1 MFNNFPKTRSIL
13 PEAYQAIYNTHYK
26 DNREGNTAATS
37 VAQKME
43 TWLHKKVASDTQ
55 EVFKG
60 STLEIGAGT
69 LNQLQFEQ
77 SDRYDIVE
85 PFEALF
91 RNSQD
96 LDKVNNVYAD
106 ISEIDLSNKYDR
118 ITSVATFEHI
128 LNLPQV
134 VAQSCLLMK
143 EDGVMRT
150 AIPSEGGF
158 LWKTAYT
165 LTTGIE
171 FRLKHGLNYETLMRH
186 EHVNTAKEIKEILN
200 YFFESSAVSYYGLG
214 PHLSFYQYI
223 ENRKPKVDLAEKFL
237 AEHPILHQSQSPNS
251 PQQILDDPILLARE
265 SVDDRRGNMR
275 RAQ

>member
-1 MFNNFPKTRSIL
+1 MFNHFPKTRSIL
-13 PEAYQAIYNTHYK
+13 PEAYQSIYNTHYK
-26 DNREGNTAATS
+26 DNREGNTTATS

-43 TWLHKKVASDTQ
+43 TWLHKKVASDTK
-55 EVFKG
+55 EEFVG

-77 SDRYDIVE
+77 ANKYDIVE
-85 PFEALF
+85 PFKELF
-91 RNSQD
+91 QNSPD
-96 LDKVNNVYAD
+96 LNKVNNVFAD

-158 LWKTAYT
+158 LWKMAYT
-165 LTTGIE
+165 LTTGVE

-200 YFFESSAVSYYGLG
+200 YFFESSSVSYYGMG

-223 ENRKPKVDLAEKFL
+223 ENRKPNIQLAEKFL
-237 AEHPILHQSQSPNS
+237 AKNPIVHQSQSPGS
-251 PQQILDDPILLARE
+251 PKQPIDTAIPQGRE
-265 SVDDRRGNMR
+265 SVYVRRGNTR
-275 RAQ
+275 RTH